1 MTAETPGQAM
11 KIFVTHSP
19 EDREM
24 YFHWAM
30 APLRELGEVVLNPID
45 RNLTSGELIEA
56 ASGCEIIVAHRA
68 TPAPAAVFD
77 GLPSLVAFLRPQLDI
92 STIDVAAAS
101 RNGVLIANA
110 PATFVPS
117 TAEMVLALMLDLARN
132 VALSTMAYH
141 KSGEPETRLGV
152 QLRGSTAGIIGYGA
166 IGEYLADILTAMGMS
181 VLVTDPYKTVDR
193 PGMEQTDLD
202 TLLTESDFVLPLAA
216 ATAETEKLIDG
227 RALSLMKPTAFLVNC
242 SRGNLLDEEALA
254 EALDAGRLAGLA
266 MDVGRAEDQRP
277 SQRLA
282 QLSGVVATP
291 HLGGLT
297 VQAARPQAM
306 SPVEQIEAMLDGR
319 MPPRAVN
326 PDHAGRLTDY
336 WGRR

>member
-1 MTAETPGQAM
+1 
-11 KIFVTHSP
+11 
-19 EDREM
+19 
-24 YFHWAM
+24 
-30 APLRELGEVVLNPID
+30 
-45 RNLTSGELIEA
+45 
-56 ASGCEIIVAHRA
+56 
-68 TPAPAAVFD
+68 
-77 GLPSLVAFLRPQLDI
+77 
-92 STIDVAAAS
+92 
-101 RNGVLIANA
+101 
-110 PATFVPS
+110 
-117 TAEMVLALMLDLARN
+117 
-132 VALSTMAYH
+132 
-141 KSGEPETRLGV
+141 
-152 QLRGSTAGIIGYGA
+152 
-166 IGEYLADILTAMGMS
+166 
-181 VLVTDPYKTVDR
+181 
-193 PGMEQTDLD
+193 MEQTGLD

-242 SRGNLLDEEALA
+242 SRGDLLDEEALA

-297 VQAARPQAM
+297 AQAARPQAM
-306 SPVEQIEAMLDGR
+306 SPVEQIEALLDGR